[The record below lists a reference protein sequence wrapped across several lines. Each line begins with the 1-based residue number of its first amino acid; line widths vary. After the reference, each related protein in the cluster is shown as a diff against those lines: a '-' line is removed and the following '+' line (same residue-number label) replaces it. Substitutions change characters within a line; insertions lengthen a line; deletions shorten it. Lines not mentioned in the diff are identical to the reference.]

1 MAGWQRV
8 GIAVKD
14 PAQTADL
21 LRRIVALL
29 RAQRL
34 DVVIE
39 QPAAGAP
46 LVAPAGAATAPRERV
61 VAEADLLVVLG
72 GDGTVL
78 AVARALGE
86 RPTPILAVNLGRLG
100 FLTDIAPADAE
111 SVLAAALRGECELL
125 VRSRLAVRHAR
136 AGAPPQPAVQ
146 VLNDAVFTKGAP
158 LARMIELEVR
168 VEGALVTTY
177 RSDGLIVATPTGS
190 TAYNLSAGGP
200 LVAPDLPA
208 IVLAPICPHT
218 LTQRPLVLPDHVRIE
233 VGLRSAEDATLTFDG
248 QTSEPVGSSD
258 SVEITR
264 SAHPVRFVTPPRHS
278 YFETLREKLRWGAP

>member
-1 MAGWQRV
+1 MAGWKRV

-14 PAQTADL
+14 PAQTGDL
-21 LRRIVALL
+21 LGRIVALL
-29 RAQRL
+29 RDARL

-39 QPAAGAP
+39 QPPAGAP
-46 LVAPAGAATAPRERV
+46 AAIPGVLTASRERLV
-61 VAEADLLVVLG
+61 GEADLLVVLG

-86 RPTPILAVNLGRLG
+86 RATPIVAVNLGHLG
-100 FLTDIAPADAE
+100 FLTDIAPEEAE
-111 SVLAAALRGECELL
+111 AVLSAALRGEYELL

-136 AGAPPQPAVQ
+136 AGAAPPVAVQ

-218 LTQRPLVLPDHVRIE
+218 LSQRPLVLPDHVRIE
-233 VGLRSAEDATLTFDG
+233 VSLRSGEDATLTFDG
-248 QTSEPVGSSD
+248 QASEPLGPRDV
-258 SVEITR
+258 VELTR
-264 SAHPVRFVTPPRHS
+264 SPHPVRFVTPQHHS
-278 YFETLREKLRWGAP
+278 YFETLREKLRWGTP